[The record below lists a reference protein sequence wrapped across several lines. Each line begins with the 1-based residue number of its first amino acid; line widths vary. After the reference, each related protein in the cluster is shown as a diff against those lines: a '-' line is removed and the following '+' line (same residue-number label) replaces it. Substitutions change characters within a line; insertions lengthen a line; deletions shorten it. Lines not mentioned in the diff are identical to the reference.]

1 MSDQT
6 QSTDFY
12 AQKGMVRYTVI
23 LTPAKRDKFK
33 EIASA
38 QGLTQPELLEA
49 MIDSFDPKHS
59 ASAIEA
65 IKARK
70 GTSASK
76 IAKKLKDLSPEKLAE
91 IEKLIG

>member
-1 MSDQT
+1 MSDQS

-23 LTPAKRDKFK
+23 LAPAKRDRFK
-33 EIASA
+33 EIAA
-38 QGLTQPELLEA
+38 EQGLTQPELLEA
-49 MIDSFDPKHS
+49 MIDSFDAARS
-59 ASAIEA
+59 APAIDA

-70 GTSASK
+70 GASVSK